1 MTAVT
6 LVVGGLLTL
15 AGIIAY
21 VATDAASMTA
31 LIPSAVGILIAI
43 CGFLALKEPLRK
55 HALHAAMVVALLGAL
70 GSLMNVAKI
79 GDLIDGTAERPGAII
94 VSIIMLVVLVGYLVL
109 GMRSFRNARR
119 QRVGESS

>member
-1 MTAVT
+1 MT